1 MSVEWLGV
9 KPGRVSIFCFKN
21 RIKIPLMQVF
31 LKIQFENFCC
41 LGVLDFWVL
50 FRMWDFKKCR
60 FIEESLVTEMFYLH
74 VLGGNL
80 YICIYVYKCTCMH
93 VGGYCLEKIQR
104 ILTVLKY
111 SHCFPFFISE
121 KLLIPISKNENKP
134 LQTLPSL
141 AKPAAA
147 LQTFN
152 SAILTPVSNNNTGFL
167 RNLLNSS
174 AGKVQQKFCPT
185 SLS

>member
-1 MSVEWLGV
+1 M
-9 KPGRVSIFCFKN
+9 F
-21 RIKIPLMQVF
+21 LMV
-31 LKIQFENFCC
+31 
-41 LGVLDFWVL
+41 
-50 FRMWDFKKCR
+50 
-60 FIEESLVTEMFYLH
+60 
-74 VLGGNL
+74 
-80 YICIYVYKCTCMH
+80 
-93 VGGYCLEKIQR
+93 QR
-104 ILTVLKY
+104 ISL
-111 SHCFPFFISE
+111 CFILRCALFFISE

-174 AGKVQQKFCPT
+174 GGKVYEKFWFT
-185 SLS
+185 GLS

>member
-1 MSVEWLGV
+1 M
-9 KPGRVSIFCFKN
+9 
-21 RIKIPLMQVF
+21 
-31 LKIQFENFCC
+31 
-41 LGVLDFWVL
+41 
-50 FRMWDFKKCR
+50 
-60 FIEESLVTEMFYLH
+60 EEIFYLYAWEEDF
-74 VLGGNL
+74 
-80 YICIYVYKCTCMH
+80 YICIYMYICTCMH
-93 VGGYCLEKIQR
+93 VGGYCLEKI
-104 ILTVLKY
+104 LKVFSWSEY
-111 SHCFPFFISE
+111 PHNFPFFISE

-174 AGKVQQKFCPT
+174 AGKVQEKFSCT
-185 SLS
+185 GLSWSQA

>member
-1 MSVEWLGV
+1 MD
-9 KPGRVSIFCFKN
+9 I
-21 RIKIPLMQVF
+21 
-31 LKIQFENFCC
+31 
-41 LGVLDFWVL
+41 
-50 FRMWDFKKCR
+50 
-60 FIEESLVTEMFYLH
+60 H
-74 VLGGNL
+74 VH
-80 YICIYVYKCTCMH
+80 TCMH
-93 VGGYCLEKIQR
+93 VGGYCLEKKNS
-104 ILTVLKY
+104 KY
-111 SHCFPFFISE
+111 SNSFPFFVSE

-174 AGKVQQKFCPT
+174 AGKVQEKFCPT
-185 SLS
+185 GLS